1 MLKSKLREKILK
13 IRKKKNK
20 NNIQINFK
28 KVFDIIKKERLN
40 YKNLGGYFPVNF
52 EVDDLEILKNFE
64 RKGFKISLPVIK
76 KNFQMDFYQWS
87 FTEILKIN
95 KYGIPEPEA
104 KNLIGIYSSLTNTS
118 LEKNVNNFSGKNFS
132 EFKENLSQIIVD
144 QITPISIEIKKLLN
158 EKNYLDQILLDGYE
172 KANEIASK
180 KLKKIHEIVGF

>member
-1 MLKSKLREKILK
+1 VLKSKLREKILK

-95 KYGIPEPEA
+95 KYGIPEPET
-104 KNLIGIYSSLTNTS
+104 KKLMYPEILLVPLVGFDLKLNRLGYGGGFYDRL
-118 LEKNVNNFSGKNFS
+118 
-132 EFKENLSQIIVD
+132 
-144 QITPISIEIKKLLN
+144 IKKLSQ
-158 EKNYLDQILLDGYE
+158 K
-172 KANEIASK
+172 
-180 KLKKIHEIVGF
+180 KKILKIGLALSDQKIDKVPVNKYDQKLDYIVTNKYTVGK